1 MYPVSLGY
9 DEAMRRIK
17 QLLKNGHD
25 AEALLTSVFTFE
37 KTVRRMLRFYA
48 VRRGF
53 TSKQSAILFS
63 KMGFHQLKDVW
74 PCFEAQNRNLSAMV
88 GEQIWHKVLAAVSM
102 RNKIV
107 HGEQVFNLATCR
119 TEAENVLAALDS
131 LRNNVLRD
139 VKFDGWSRLPVRVK
153 PRVGWHAP

>member
-9 DEAMRRIK
+9 NEAVRRI
-17 QLLKNGHD
+17 QNLLENGHD
-25 AEALLTSVFTFE
+25 AEALLTAVFTFE

-53 TSKQSAILFS
+53 TSKQSELLFS

-74 PCFEAQNRNLSAMV
+74 ACFERENRSLPDTVGKLWHCVPSAV
-88 GEQIWHKVLAAVSM
+88 TM

-107 HGEQVFNLATCR
+107 HGEQVFKLAACR
-119 TEAENVLAALDS
+119 IEAENVLKALDAFREHV
-131 LRNNVLRD
+131 LKNVNY
-139 VKFDGWSRLPVRVK
+139 DGWSRLPVRIK
-153 PRVGWHAP
+153 PRLSWNAP

>member
-9 DEAMRRIK
+9 HEAVRRI
-17 QLLKNGHD
+17 QSLITNGHD

-53 TSKQSAILFS
+53 ASKQSDLLFV

-74 PCFEAQNRNLSAMV
+74 PCFERNNRSLPDTV
-88 GEQIWHKVLAAVSM
+88 GAHWQTVPPAVTM

-107 HGEQVFNLATCR
+107 HGEQAFKLTTCR
-119 TEAENVLAALDS
+119 AEAENVLKALDA
-131 LRNNVLRD
+131 LRNQTLTD
-139 VKFDGWSRLPVRVK
+139 VSYDGWSRLPVRIK
-153 PRVGWHAP
+153 PRLGWIAP